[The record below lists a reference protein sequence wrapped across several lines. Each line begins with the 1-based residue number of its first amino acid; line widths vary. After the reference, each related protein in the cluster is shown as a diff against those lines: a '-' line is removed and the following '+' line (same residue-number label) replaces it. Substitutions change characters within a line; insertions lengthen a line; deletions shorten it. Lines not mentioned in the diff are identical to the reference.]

1 MSTSDNQK
9 QNMATDFKTLFN
21 LVIVLGLGVGMD
33 ALTHYPPGK
42 FRLVDQSCMRR
53 ITDILRPVVA
63 KTSNTQLDQGLN
75 GSGAPGIYS
84 TSTTP
89 DSRYGEH
96 NCQYSTFSDPC
107 ILTWAFSNN
116 SRLF

>member
-1 MSTSDNQK
+1 
-9 QNMATDFKTLFN
+9 MATDFKTLFN

-33 ALTHYPPGK
+33 ALTHYPP
-42 FRLVDQSCMRR
+42 
-53 ITDILRPVVA
+53 A

-89 DSRYGEH
+89 DSRYEEH
-96 NCQYSTFSDPC
+96 NWCAIS
-107 ILTWAFSNN
+107 
-116 SRLF
+116 LFLAAE